1 MEVTS
6 ILFEIT
12 RQSNPPISQFNRPC
26 HVFKSVWSMFLCNI
40 SYVLFYYIDMSK
52 GLGLQVSVY
61 TWRRHICHCCFA
73 NVCTNLL
80 VSLYISL
87 TMVHILI
94 YVEYVWVAPCIIKW
108 PMTPVV
114 LFFVN
119 LWKVCLPIQKSPL
132 SFTVDNFYVFIEQL
146 SFLKY
151 TNTTWYSLLTA
162 NGPRRCM

>member
-52 GLGLQVSVY
+52 GLCLQVSVN
-61 TWRRHICHCCFA
+61 TWRRYICHCCFA

-80 VSLYISL
+80 VSLYISS

-108 PMTPVV
+108 PMTPALNREHNPQQLTVEHWNRCVFCILCLLVV
-114 LFFVN
+114 IEYLIAYFVFYIHVYFIATFLFI
-119 LWKVCLPIQKSPL
+119 KA
-132 SFTVDNFYVFIEQL
+132 E
-146 SFLKY
+146 
-151 TNTTWYSLLTA
+151 LL
-162 NGPRRCM
+162 